1 MLILEFLIRWQ
12 IEAGMLG
19 AACLFVPWNRRR
31 KRFFPR
37 AALGL
42 ALLLVLTYWAPDL
55 LDGMWR
61 SSLLLYVLSLLLDTA
76 LLVLLIWGC
85 FDCTL
90 VYAVFS
96 ATCAYAVQ
104 HMTSKLA
111 YMGAFSLMYRGGAT
125 LQSWHFLA
133 LLLLANALVCV
144 PIFFGFTRRFFKA
157 GELMFDRAK
166 TVGYSGAF
174 LFVAVYLSALLEQ
187 NLDTSSPTYLTSYLA
202 LNAFCILFAGAVLS
216 MEFSNCSIKRLES
229 EKMILEQML
238 ENDRQQYEQAKRE
251 MEKINIRY
259 HDLKQQYSRAPD
271 EERAK
276 LEREMDAIRLRYY
289 TGNKALDIV
298 LTQKSGF
305 CEKEGIHLVCSVDG
319 SCLSGMTH
327 YHIYSMLGNAID
339 NAIEC
344 LAKVEDREKK
354 VINLSICRRA
364 DMAVICV
371 ENYTPVLPVVRHGAL
386 VTTKQD
392 AASHGYGTKSI
403 KNIAELY
410 GGTADY
416 FVEEEVFCLL
426 ITIPCTGTAARS
438 DRETG

>member
-1 MLILEFLIRWQ
+1 MLILNFILRWQ
-12 IEAGMLG
+12 IEVGMLG

-31 KRFFPR
+31 PCFLLRI
-37 AALGL
+37 ALGV
-42 ALLLVLTYWAPDL
+42 VLMFAISCLESAVT
-55 LDGMWR
+55 DGTWT
-61 SSLLLYVLSLLLDTA
+61 STLPAYVISLLLDTA
-76 LLVLLIWGC
+76 LLVLLIWQSFEC
-85 FDCTL
+85 SPIH
-90 VYAVFS
+90 AVFS

-104 HMTSKLA
+104 HIASKLA
-111 YMGAFSLMYRGGAT
+111 YMGAMPLICRGM
-125 LQSWHFLA
+125 LKSWHILLF
-133 LLLLANALVCV
+133 LLLANALVCV
-144 PIFFGFTRRFFKA
+144 PIFLGFTRRFFKE
-157 GELMFDRAK
+157 GQLMFDRRK
-166 TVGYSGAF
+166 TVIYSGLF
-174 LFVAVYLSALLEQ
+174 LFVAVYLSSLLEN
-187 NLDTSSPTYLTSYLA
+187 NLDAAAPTYLTSYLA
-202 LNAFCILFAGAVLS
+202 LNAFCVLFGVAVLS

-229 EKMILEQML
+229 ENMILEQML
-238 ENDRQQYEQAKRE
+238 ENDRQQYELAKQE

-271 EERAK
+271 EERAR
-276 LEREMDAIRLRYY
+276 LEQEMEAIRLRYY

-298 LTQKSGF
+298 LTQKSGL
-305 CEKEGIHLVCSVDG
+305 CEQAGIQLVCSVDG

-339 NAIEC
+339 NAMEC

-371 ENYTPVLPVVRHGAL
+371 ENYTPAPPVVRDGAL

-392 AASHGYGTKSI
+392 AGSHGYGTKSI

-416 FVEEEVFCLL
+416 FVEDEVFCLL
-426 ITIPCTGTAARS
+426 ITIPCAGTAARS
-438 DRETG
+438 DRAAG

>member
-1 MLILEFLIRWQ
+1 MLILEFLFQWQ
-12 IEAGMLG
+12 IEVGMLG

-31 KRFFPR
+31 AHFLPR
-37 AALGL
+37 IALGVVL
-42 ALLLVLTYWAPDL
+42 LFAIAHLESILTEGVWRNALPTYVIA
-55 LDGMWR
+55 
-61 SSLLLYVLSLLLDTA
+61 LLLDTA
-76 LLVLLIWGC
+76 ILFLLIWRC
-85 FDCTL
+85 FDCSPIH
-90 VYAVFS
+90 AVFS

-111 YMGAFSLMYRGGAT
+111 YMEIMLLIRRGT
-125 LQSWHFLA
+125 LRHWQAIL

-144 PIFFGFTRRFFKA
+144 PIFLSFTRRFFKE
-157 GELMFDRAK
+157 GQLMFDRRK
-166 TVGYSGAF
+166 TVVYSGIF
-174 LFVAVYLSALLEQ
+174 LFVAVYLSSLLEQ
-187 NLDTSSPTYLTSYLA
+187 NLDTASPTYLTSYLA
-202 LNAFCILFAGAVLS
+202 LNAFCLLFAGAVLS
-216 MEFSNCSIKRLES
+216 MEFSNCSMKRLES
-229 EKMILEQML
+229 ENMILEQML
-238 ENDRQQYEQAKRE
+238 ENDRQQYELAKQE

-271 EERAK
+271 EERVK
-276 LEREMDAIRLRYY
+276 LEKEMEAIRLRYY

-298 LTQKSGF
+298 LTQKSTL
-305 CEKEGIHLVCSVDG
+305 CEQAGIQLVCSVDG

-339 NAIEC
+339 NAMEC

-364 DMAVICV
+364 DMAVISV
-371 ENYTPVLPVVRHGAL
+371 ENYTPAPPVVRDGAL

-403 KNIAELY
+403 KSIAELY

-416 FVEEEVFCLL
+416 FVEGKIFCLL
-426 ITIPCTGTAARS
+426 ITIPCAGTAVRS
-438 DRETG
+438 DRAAG